1 MSKWMGLGVLVVMGG
16 CCAGSLKVA
25 LTQLEPQ
32 EPHFSCVAQLKSELE
47 LSALSFWAAIC

>member
-32 EPHFSCVAQLKSELE
+32 EPHLSCVAQLKSELE